1 MQSYWQLAAGLGV
14 ALALSACASNTDAV
28 LTTYDA
34 QSQARIRL
42 FGQNQ
47 KPTIMDVCQP
57 SGKTQRINVGGSMGD
72 AFSSFTRTAS
82 NHSLGIAPSETTR
95 QLARQDGILSK
106 ALYREFAIP
115 AGKPVNLRAAYVGL
129 TTTYST
135 PAHIVT
141 MREGSCRSASAS
153 FVPQAGHDY
162 EVVSLQHG
170 RQCGISVFDL
180 TDVGQPVAVALE
192 PLQQCR

>member
-115 AGKPVNLRAAYVGL
+115 AGKLPLSAHCFTGWRSPAPTARIFAAGKPWPIKY
-129 TTTYST
+129 
-135 PAHIVT
+135 
-141 MREGSCRSASAS
+141 
-153 FVPQAGHDY
+153 
-162 EVVSLQHG
+162 
-170 RQCGISVFDL
+170 
-180 TDVGQPVAVALE
+180 
-192 PLQQCR
+192 